1 MKDHSLLVLPFL
13 GALWSMAAAVS
24 VCSHSAEQ
32 VAEQELQPA
41 EMELAWLLLLLLH
54 PWVYLVYE
62 RS

>member
-1 MKDHSLLVLPFL
+1 
-13 GALWSMAAAVS
+13 MAAVVS

-41 EMELAWLLLLLLH
+41 EMELAWLLLLLLLLR

>member
-1 MKDHSLLVLPFL
+1 
-13 GALWSMAAAVS
+13 MAAAVS

-41 EMELAWLLLLLLH
+41 EMELAWLLLLLR